1 MQILQY
7 RAGAQAL
14 ETLRRRGGLS
24 PEDVSALVLPAIGPK
39 WLVLYGIDR
48 AIIRAGFLAAAARA
62 RRLLLF
68 GASAGAW
75 RGLAFSARDPA
86 RAIDALRDGYVMQH
100 FTTEDSPAAIS
111 GAYRRLLHSVLSP
124 EDLAHAARHP
134 DLDLA
139 IATVRARGPL
149 ANAQARR
156 TQALS
161 LGAAALLNALGPRT
175 QRMFFERIV
184 FSTALRA
191 PIEEPMHPMI
201 SAAPGQVLALTR
213 ENMLQAAL
221 ASGTVPLYMQA
232 VRDIPSAP
240 QGLYMDGGFSDYH
253 LNRHAPDP
261 GISVLFL
268 HQRRIIPTWTDKF
281 LPWRKPQ
288 REWLSNVLLVH
299 PSEQFVRALPGGK
312 VPTRH
317 DFKELLHQPERRIE
331 RWRGVA
337 ERSQELGELFLRDAV
352 SGAIASRAQPL

>member
-1 MQILQY
+1 MEILQY
-7 RAGAQAL
+7 RAGARAL
-14 ETLRRRGGLS
+14 EYLRRRGGLS

-48 AIIRAGFLAAAARA
+48 AIIRSGLLANAARA

-75 RGLAFSARDPA
+75 RGLAFTARDPA
-86 RAIDALRDGYVMQH
+86 RALDALRDGYVTQH
-100 FTTEDSPAAIS
+100 FTAADSPDAIS
-111 GAYRRLLHSVLSP
+111 GAYRGLLRSVLSP
-124 EDLAHAARHP
+124 EDLTHAAKHP

-139 IATVRARGPL
+139 IATVRARGVL
-149 ANAQARR
+149 ASAQARR
-156 TQALS
+156 MQAAS
-161 LGAAALLNALGPRT
+161 LGAAALLNALGPHT
-175 QRMFFERIV
+175 QRMFFERVV

-191 PIEEPMHPMI
+191 PFEEPMHPMI
-201 SAAPGQVLALTR
+201 SAAPGQVLALTS
-213 ENMLQAAL
+213 ENMLEAAL

-240 QGLYMDGGFSDYH
+240 KGLYMDGGFSDYH
-253 LNRHAPDP
+253 LNRHAPEP

-281 LPWRKPQ
+281 LPWRKPE
-288 REWLSNVLLVH
+288 REWLSNLLLVH
-299 PSEQFVRALPGGK
+299 PSEAFVKSLPGGK

-317 DFKELLHQPERRIE
+317 DFKELVHQPQQRVE

-337 ERSQELGELFLRDAV
+337 ERSEELGELFLRDAA